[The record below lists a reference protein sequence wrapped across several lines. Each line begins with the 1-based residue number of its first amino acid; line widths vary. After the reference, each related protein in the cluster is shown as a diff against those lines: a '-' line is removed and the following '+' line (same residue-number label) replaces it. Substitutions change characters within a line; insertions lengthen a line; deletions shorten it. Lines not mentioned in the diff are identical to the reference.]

1 MFRLFRFLKPVWWLI
16 LIAVICIGTECYLG
30 VSLPNLMS
38 RVAAIMQNPDGYF
51 EVWNGLW
58 PFFGVELIAPT
69 GNHLTDTWILGGV
82 MMGHAVLAMMI
93 AFGASIAVS
102 FVGAHF
108 GRTLRHEVYKKASR
122 LSVDQYRKF
131 GTASLITRTTND
143 IEQCQQMVQQ
153 SLRTMVRAPVTLII
167 AIVMIVTKD
176 TRIALILA
184 ISIPVII
191 LVIAILFVK
200 AIPLFTKMQ
209 TLFDRVTLVLRESLT
224 GVRVIRAFNQEK
236 KEEKRFNEV
245 SAETERVVVRFARIM
260 SFGEPIINITFNLT
274 YIGIYFYA
282 YNIYNG
288 HTWGDVLVNFPNI
301 LASAEYAMEIM
312 FSFMMFSF
320 ILIMWPRANVCA
332 KRINAVLDEPL
343 SIREPEHPV
352 ECKPGDGTVEFRN
365 VTFTFPDAET
375 PNLSNITFTVRPG
388 KTTAIIGSTGSG
400 KSSIINL
407 IPRLYDVTEGEILV
421 DGVNVKDYSTKDLR
435 GKIGFVPQQALLFKG
450 TIRSN
455 MLFGA
460 PEATDEDIQRALD
473 VAQATKFVA
482 AKENGLDSEVE
493 QGGKNFSGGQRQRLC
508 IARAIVRKAEVYI
521 FDDSFSALDFR
532 TDTKLRHALKEYIKD
547 SSIII
552 VAQRI
557 STILDADNIVVM
569 NEGHIVGQG
578 THAELMQTCSV
589 YQEIVHSQ
597 LDASEIEK
605 TLVLSR
611 KFATEGGAE

>member
-1 MFRLFRFLKPVWWLI
+1 MAKYDF
-16 LIAVICIGTECYLG
+16 
-30 VSLPNLMS
+30 
-38 RVAAIMQNPDGYF
+38 
-51 EVWNGLW
+51 
-58 PFFGVELIAPT
+58 
-69 GNHLTDTWILGGV
+69 
-82 MMGHAVLAMMI
+82 
-93 AFGASIAVS
+93 
-102 FVGAHF
+102 
-108 GRTLRHEVYKKASR
+108 
-122 LSVDQYRKF
+122 
-131 GTASLITRTTND
+131 
-143 IEQCQQMVQQ
+143 
-153 SLRTMVRAPVTLII
+153 
-167 AIVMIVTKD
+167 
-176 TRIALILA
+176 
-184 ISIPVII
+184 
-191 LVIAILFVK
+191 
-200 AIPLFTKMQ
+200 
-209 TLFDRVTLVLRESLT
+209 
-224 GVRVIRAFNQEK
+224 
-236 KEEKRFNEV
+236 
-245 SAETERVVVRFARIM
+245 M
-260 SFGEPIINITFNLT
+260 SFGEPIIHITFNLT

-343 SIREPEHPV
+343 TIQEPEHPA
-352 ECKPGDGTVEFRN
+352 ECKPGDGTVEFHN

-375 PNLSNITFTVRPG
+375 PNLSNISFTVRPG

-407 IPRLYDVTEGEILV
+407 IPHLYDVTEGEILV

-460 PEATDEDIQRALD
+460 PEATDEDIRRALD

-569 NEGHIVGQG
+569 NEGRVVGQG
-578 THAELMQTCSV
+578 THAELMQTCFV